1 MPLPLEIK
9 GVHRHHGHHHLTDKT
24 LERDI
29 SSKDQGW
36 YSSLSGYV
44 PQRLM
49 AGSALGT
56 HTPDEVDWSLDNILD
71 SQRRRKPGWLLL

>member
-9 GVHRHHGHHHLTDKT
+9 GVHRRHHHLTDKT

-36 YSSLSGYV
+36 CSSMSGYV
-44 PQRLM
+44 PQRLV
-49 AGSALGT
+49 AGSALET
-56 HTPDEVDWSLDNILD
+56 HTPDEVDWSLDSVLD